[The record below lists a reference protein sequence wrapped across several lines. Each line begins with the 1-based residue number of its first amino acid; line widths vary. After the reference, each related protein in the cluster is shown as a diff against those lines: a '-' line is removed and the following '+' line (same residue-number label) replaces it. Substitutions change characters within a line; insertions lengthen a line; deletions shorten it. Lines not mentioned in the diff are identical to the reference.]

1 MANDRPTQGVQQVL
15 LAPDPEE
22 PIIVNDRCVIYEEE
36 GIRVA
41 MVSGIPVARYAVG
54 ERVGEHLFVATA
66 QLSGFATQQELSC
79 ALGLRLRTVQR
90 IKQRF
95 VEGGVAALEWERNG
109 GAPVCLGAAEETAIR
124 KWHAQNK
131 SGREMARRLKVSPG
145 AVQNALKRL
154 GLPARPR
161 GGTPL
166 PLFSSNSD
174 VGGSGPEDGDPDPD
188 PEPGTPSPA
197 PPAMTERE
205 PSPTPAPAPPL
216 HARFDVDPRHRVLD
230 RFMASQGQLLDAE
243 PIFWPARRLP
253 RAGVLLAVPMLVSSG
268 LLDEAAALY
277 GDIGPAFYG
286 LRTTLVTLLFM
297 ALLRIKRPENLKE
310 YAPVELGRLLGLDR
324 APEVKTLRRKLTVL
338 AAGMSETLL
347 MRLAARRVA
356 SRDEALGFLYVDGH
370 VRAYHGQ
377 NIIPKTHVARI
388 RLSMPA
394 AQDVWVND
402 AEGDPLFF
410 VTQEAHPS
418 LVQALPA
425 VLDEVR
431 ELVGPRRV
439 TVVFDRG
446 GWSPTLFASMVE
458 QGFDVLTYRKGKA
471 DPVPDEDFEEV
482 VAPGTDGKKTW
493 ELADGEVVVGKL
505 TMRQITRRRGEHQ
518 THIVT
523 TRRDLEAPALA
534 WRMFNRWRQENF
546 FKYMRQEYA
555 LDALVEYGAED
566 DDPLRDVPNPAW
578 TAADKAYERARAV
591 TRRLE
596 AEYGAKAFDNPESK
610 TPTMRGFK
618 IAHGTDIG
626 IPLREA
632 RAAEHEAKKLRDAL
646 PRRVAVGDLDRKPE
660 RLLARKKRLV
670 DGIKMVAWQ
679 AETDLVRAVAPHY
692 VRSEDEGRTMIAAAL
707 QSTADLELAD
717 GELRVRLRAQ
727 SSPHRTRAIQALCQ
741 QLNQPDTCFPGTN
754 LRLRYAVEGAEPAT

>member
-1 MANDRPTQGVQQVL
+1 MANDRPRQGVQQTL
-15 LAPDPEE
+15 LGPDPEE
-22 PIIVNDRCVIYEEE
+22 VIIVNGRCEIHEDE

-54 ERVGEHLFVATA
+54 ERVGEHLFVANA
-66 QLSGFATQQELSC
+66 QLSGFATQQELSD
-79 ALGLRLRTVQR
+79 ALGLGIRTVQR

-95 VEGGVAALEWERNG
+95 VEGGVAALEWERKG

-124 KWHAQNK
+124 KWHAENK

-166 PLFSSNSD
+166 PLFSGE
-174 VGGSGPEDGDPDPD
+174 VGGGEPEEGDPDGE
-188 PEPGTPSPA
+188 PEPEAPSPA
-197 PPAMTERE
+197 PPAETERE
-205 PSPTPAPAPPL
+205 PSPTLEPVAGQQPSY
-216 HARFDVDPRHRVLD
+216 DVDPRHRALD
-230 RFMASQGQLLDAE
+230 RLLATQGKLLDAE
-243 PIFWPARRLP
+243 PVFWPARRLP

-277 GDIGPAFYG
+277 GDLGPAFYG
-286 LRTTLVTLLFM
+286 LRTTLMTLLFM

-370 VRAYHGQ
+370 VRVYHGKRT
-377 NIIPKTHVARI
+377 IPKTHVARI

-394 AQDVWVND
+394 AQDTWVHD

-418 LVQALPA
+418 LVQALPV

-431 ELVGPRRV
+431 ELVGTRRV

-446 GWSPTLFASMVE
+446 GWSPKLFAAMVE

-471 DPVPDEDFEEV
+471 EPVPDEDFEVV
-482 VAPGTDGKKTW
+482 VAPGTDGKTTW
-493 ELADGEVVVGKL
+493 ELADGEIVVGRDKL
-505 TMRQITRRRGEHQ
+505 RMRQITRRRGSHQ

-523 TRRDLEAPALA
+523 TRRDLEAPTLA
-534 WRMFNRWRQENF
+534 WRMFNRWRQENY
-546 FKYMRQEYA
+546 FKYARHEYA
-555 LDALVEYGAED
+555 LDALAEYGAED
-566 DDPLRDVPNPAW
+566 DDQLRDVPNPAW
-578 TAADKAYERARAV
+578 AEADKAYKRARAA
-591 TRRLE
+591 TKRLE
-596 AEYGAKAFDNPESK
+596 ADYGAKAFDNPESK
-610 TPTMRGFK
+610 RPTMRGFK
-618 IAHGTDIG
+618 IAHGTEIG
-626 IPLREA
+626 IPLRDA
-632 RAAEHEAKKLRDAL
+632 RAAEAEAKSQRDAL
-646 PRRVAVGDLDRKPE
+646 PRRVAVGDLERKPE
-660 RLLARKKRLV
+660 RLLARKKRLI
-670 DGIKMVAWQ
+670 DSIKMVAWQ
-679 AETDLVRAVAPHY
+679 AETDLVRAMAPHY
-692 VRSEDEGRTMIAAAL
+692 ARTVDEGRTMIATAL

-727 SSPHRTRAIQALCQ
+727 SSPHRTRAIHALCQ
-741 QLNQPDTCFPGTN
+741 HLNQTDTCFPGTD